1 MGAMGR
7 SSRMQFG
14 FWVLI
19 VRFSLVGLLVWA
31 LSGCS
36 RVTIEELGWVSQP
49 NMQFEEYQAHGLSNG
64 LLPQVEPG
72 NNASGGGQAAGCIA
86 CK

>member
-1 MGAMGR
+1 MGR
-7 SSRMQFG
+7 SSMKQFG
-14 FWVLI
+14 VWVLLA
-19 VRFSLVGLLVWA
+19 RFSAIALLGAA

-49 NMQFEEYQAHGLSNG
+49 NMQFEDNQPHGLNNG